1 MKWELST
8 RQQIFTNYT
17 SEKGLIAKIYKE
29 FKMGYQENYPIKTVE
44 YRAIQRTLK
53 RRSNDLRRNVS
64 APLAIREM

>member
-1 MKWELST
+1 
-8 RQQIFTNYT
+8 
-17 SEKGLIAKIYKE
+17 
-29 FKMGYQENYPIKTVE
+29 MGYQENYPIKTVE